1 MKMNPQDLTSI
12 FPARSGDSTAA
23 PIRFPPAAVSYDSHL
38 ESTPF
43 RQALG
48 GAMFHDLCTRC
59 TLAGGPIASTG
70 TPPVPC
76 ME

>member
-38 ESTPF
+38 EST
-43 RQALG
+43 
-48 GAMFHDLCTRC
+48 HDLCTRC